1 MSSTSDDEKKKAQPY
16 RAVEIWD
23 AEGHY
28 IARLN
33 ISESIQHNRPLSSQ
47 LTVNNKYPFHIRNGM
62 PFYYSGKCG
71 ATFVDNEKDEEE
83 EDECEDPTTDDYTNE
98 DGKVADFNYAFAE
111 WLHNGRQKYL
121 KYSENRVFTVGILDP
136 IEITTE
142 QDSTIDDK
150 YNSKVEF
157 GWEQIADP

>member
-1 MSSTSDDEKKKAQPY
+1 
-16 RAVEIWD
+16 
-23 AEGHY
+23 
-28 IARLN
+28 
-33 ISESIQHNRPLSSQ
+33 
-47 LTVNNKYPFHIRNGM
+47 M

-121 KYSENRVFTVGILDP
+121 KYSENRIFTVGILDP